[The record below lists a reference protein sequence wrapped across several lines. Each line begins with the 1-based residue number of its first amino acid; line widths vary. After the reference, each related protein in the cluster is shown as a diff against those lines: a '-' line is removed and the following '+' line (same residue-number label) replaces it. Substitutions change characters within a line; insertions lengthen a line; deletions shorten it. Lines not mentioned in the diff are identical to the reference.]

1 MHAGGQDI
9 VAMIQEFVQD
19 KLHKLNSKMFI
30 FRLKIMAPC
39 MTWGKKS
46 NSCFNN
52 LLPHFRSIVATLHSF
67 PHLI

>member
-19 KLHKLNSKMFI
+19 KLHKLNSKIFI

-52 LLPHFRSIVATLHSF
+52 L
-67 PHLI
+67 